1 MRLADYETLAVSRD
15 ARGVAA
21 VALDRPTVRN
31 ALNPAAIDELA
42 SAIAELGAADGIRAI
57 VLRGNGPMFCAGAD
71 LGWMR
76 AAEGASAD
84 EVAADSR
91 RLQAA
96 FAALATCPKATIAR
110 VHGAAL
116 AGALGLVACCDIAVV
131 QAGTR
136 FALSEVRLGLVPGI
150 VSSFLLP
157 KIGPSWLRCF
167 AISAG
172 GFGAEEALR
181 AGLVHEIAEDEAA
194 LDERVEARC
203 RQALAAA
210 PEAVAETKTLLAEIG
225 AAPDPASFPA
235 ALSRNARA
243 RMSETARE
251 GIAAFRDRRKPRW
264 AQDA

>member
-1 MRLADYETLAVSRD
+1 MAKYETLEVSRD
-15 ARGVAA
+15 ARGIAA
-21 VALDRPTVRN
+21 VALDRPAARN

-42 SAIAELGAADGIRAI
+42 SAVRALGAEDGVRAI
-57 VLRGNGPMFCAGAD
+57 VLRGNGPVFCAGAD
-71 LGWMR
+71 LGWMG
-76 AAEGASAD
+76 AAEGAGAD

-91 RLQAA
+91 RLQTA
-96 FAALATCPKATIAR
+96 FAALAACPKPTIAR

-116 AGALGLVACCDIAVV
+116 AGALGLVACCDMAVV

-136 FALSEVRLGLVPGI
+136 FALSEARLGLVPGI
-150 VSSFLLP
+150 VSSFLLA

-167 AISAG
+167 AVSAG
-172 GFGAEEALR
+172 VFGAEEALR
-181 AGLVHEIAEDEAA
+181 AGLVHEVAEDEAA

-210 PEAVAETKTLLAEIG
+210 PEAVEQTKALLAEIG
-225 AAPDPASFPA
+225 AAPDPANFAA

-251 GIAAFRDRRKPRW
+251 GIAAFRERRKPRW
-264 AQDA
+264 AKDA